1 MILKVKSMDCFSKK
15 SPPKQPKNEAI
26 PLKIQGFGTE
36 PINIKPR
43 ICAVY
48 VCMQKYYNCK
58 KESSYS
64 W

>member
-1 MILKVKSMDCFSKK
+1 MDCFSKK

-64 W
+64 